1 LKIKNQKLK
10 IILLWIVTFAK
21 EILKK
26 LILKTQSFSQGLSLI
41 WVKSEQ
47 EKEPEFALNI
57 NVSSRKQ

>member
-1 LKIKNQKLK
+1 LK

-26 LILKTQSFSQGLSLI
+26 LILKIQSFSQGLSLV
-41 WVKSEQ
+41 WAKSER

-57 NVSSRKQ
+57 NVNSQKQ